1 MNVDKLE
8 NEIER
13 IRVELQTLRKITED
27 KIEKQEN
34 KWNEYVTDEERLDRS
49 KRWCTQT
56 IQEK

>member
-34 KWNEYVTDEERLDRS
+34 KWNEYVTDEEPLDRS